1 MNHFFW
7 ISIGAILGAN
17 ARYWLGTWIT
27 QKTSSEF
34 PFGTL
39 LINLSGSLLIGFIMT
54 LVTDRILDDVRWKL
68 VLVIGFLGAFTTFST
83 FSYDNYLLLIK
94 GAWIPG
100 LVNILASAVVGI
112 IAVAIGVMAAKLF

>member
-27 QKTSSEF
+27 QKTSAEF

-39 LINLSGSLLIGFIMT
+39 IINLIGSLLIGFIMT

-100 LVNILASAVVGI
+100 LVNILASALVGI

>member
-112 IAVAIGVMAAKLF
+112 IAVAIGVMVAKLF